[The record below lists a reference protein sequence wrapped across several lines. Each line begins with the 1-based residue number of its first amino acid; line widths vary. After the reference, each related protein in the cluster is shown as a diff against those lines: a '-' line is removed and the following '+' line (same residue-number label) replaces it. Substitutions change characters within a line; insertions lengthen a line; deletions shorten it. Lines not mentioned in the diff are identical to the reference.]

1 MNISRQNTSLFETK
15 IFEYMPVGECRIF
28 KRLTVY
34 HTGLFCFSGGQ
45 NVA

>member
-1 MNISRQNTSLFETK
+1 MNISRQIQACLRQKSLN
-15 IFEYMPVGECRIF
+15 MPVGECRIF

-34 HTGLFCFSGGQ
+34 QTGLFCFSGGQ